1 MTAPLTDGLLAL
13 RFLFGFTGS
22 TLTTGAV
29 GQGCTRCDAA
39 MIEPYLTALTM

>member
-1 MTAPLTDGLLAL
+1 ML

-29 GQGCTRCDAA
+29 DTQNCTRCDAVA
-39 MIEPYLTALTM
+39 IKPYLQTLI